1 MPEQFV
7 FTPPNRAF
15 LRVRNAEAA
24 FPVHRIYCVG
34 RNYADHAI
42 EMGGDPKRE
51 SPFFF
56 QKNPDNIVIDD
67 GEFPYPSST
76 SEVHHEV
83 ELIVAL
89 NGRGHE
95 IDVHRAHEIIYG
107 YGVGLDMTRRDLQA
121 QCKKAGRP
129 WEIAKAFEK
138 SAPCSA
144 LIRASE
150 IGHPETGAIWL
161 KVNGETRQQGDLG
174 QMIWKVPEIISY
186 LSGFFELAPG
196 DVIMTGT
203 PAGVAA
209 TRQGDRLHGHI
220 QGVGSISC
228 WSSSVLF
235 KQR

>member
-1 MPEQFV
+1 
-7 FTPPNRAF
+7 
-15 LRVRNAEAA
+15 
-24 FPVHRIYCVG
+24 
-34 RNYADHAI
+34 
-42 EMGGDPKRE
+42 MGGDPKRE

-95 IDVHRAHEIIYG
+95 IDVHRAREIIYG

-121 QCKKAGRP
+121 ECKKAGRP

-174 QMIWKVPEIISY
+174 QMMWKVPEIISY

-228 WSSSVLF
+228 LVV
-235 KQR
+235 